1 MKKWL
6 SNNREH
12 PTNTKKDVLKNSKY
26 HNRNNKG
33 PIDRQDLIIQFIFQ
47 IYVLVQ
53 ILKSLNVF
61 LNKLGMMK
69 NDRTGN
75 SGTSEKYQNTKIN
88 QKPPET
94 MKEKVK
100 NKQIWILTILN

>member
-1 MKKWL
+1 
-6 SNNREH
+6 
-12 PTNTKKDVLKNSKY
+12 
-26 HNRNNKG
+26 
-33 PIDRQDLIIQFIFQ
+33 
-47 IYVLVQ
+47 
-53 ILKSLNVF
+53 
-61 LNKLGMMK
+61 MMK

-100 NKQIWILTILN
+100 NKQI